1 MNATNEAKRKTP
13 EDGAAYAAQMIREA
27 LMMLTEHDGLT
38 WDEALA
44 GAHAEVV
51 TAMVLGYGGQTAA
64 ERCAS
69 AALRVAHLP
78 SADEGRGLLGRPAG
92 HA

>member
-1 MNATNEAKRKTP
+1 MNTTNQAKRKTP

-38 WDEALA
+38 WEEAIA

-51 TAMVLGYGGQTAA
+51 TAMVMGYGGQTAA

-78 SADEGRGLLGRPAG
+78 SAHEALGLLDGPVG